1 MIHLAPRRL
10 AGMID
15 NALAAV
21 KQGNKPHPYLLLLAL
36 HGKLTASGIGQ
47 YVMVEDAE
55 PDMEGPEDGVAIP
68 LKEAE
73 AVAKTIRG
81 TEGALRK
88 DHTVFASIRDGVFR
102 VENGNETIVEV
113 ADLGEEADEA
123 WGFRADHQQ
132 YYGEPVTRG
141 SRYDL
146 FDNSILA
153 VLGKLK
159 PASAESR
166 ILLYPHHAAETMMFR
181 LDTIRGFCQGNT
193 SDPVEDL
200 TLDLVFE

>member
-1 MIHLAPRRL
+1 MIHIAPRRL

-21 KQGNKPHPYLLLLAL
+21 KQGVKPYPYVLLLSLD
-36 HGKLTASGIGQ
+36 GVLTASGIGQ
-47 YVMVEDAE
+47 HVMVEDAE
-55 PDMEGPEDGVAIP
+55 PGMEGPEDGVAIP

-73 AVAKTIRG
+73 AVAKTVRS

-113 ADLGEEADEA
+113 ADIGEDADEA

-132 YYGEPVTRG
+132 YYGEPYRKG
-141 SRYDL
+141 DRYTIYET
-146 FDNSILA
+146 SILS

-159 PASAESR
+159 PAEPESR
-166 ILLYPHHAAETMMFR
+166 ILLYPGHVADTTMLR
-181 LDTIRGFCQGNT
+181 IGSVRGFIEGNRST
-193 SDPVEDL
+193 LEDL
-200 TLDLVFE
+200 GMEELF